1 MTEKSSKE
9 SRNSYH
15 LITQRDNIQA
25 RTRAQARTHD
35 MCVDPRRNMSSAGA
49 ICYKICKIYG
59 LLTKLVRSRWLDN
72 FFLSTC
78 DFFLIYFTKTTLF
91 TPLTLQNSIYSTLLN
106 IIYCTLL
113 KSLKYLHCFYLLIY
127 LFIYLSTYYVFMNNK
142 QTDKKQNKYQN

>member
-35 MCVDPRRNMSSAGA
+35 MCVDPRRYMSSAGA

-127 LFIYLSTYYVFMNNK
+127 LFIYLFIYLLIMFS
-142 QTDKKQNKYQN
+142 